1 MTTYLRFDTPLGP
14 MLAIAHDGA
23 LASLDFTDAKYA
35 RLIADDWREDRGP
48 GVLRDCVRQVAEY
61 FAGTRRRFELALG
74 AEGTPFQRRVWDQI
88 ARIPYGKTITY
99 ADLAARSGAPG
110 SARAAGAATGRNP
123 LAIVVPCHRVVG
135 ARGEL
140 TGYAGGVPRKARLLA
155 LEGAREE
162 LFA

>member
-1 MTTYLRFDTPLGP
+1 
-14 MLAIAHDGA
+14 
-23 LASLDFTDAKYA
+23 
-35 RLIADDWREDRGP
+35 
-48 GVLRDCVRQVAEY
+48 VLRDCVRQVAEY